1 MSYRDAFPHIPALE
15 MPSIPA
21 LWTDISYRN
30 DSCPHF
36 LAHSSPTGRVVVWV
50 DREDADQR
58 EIPGPR
64 FTVVVADLAD
74 EDDHCAEYQTDRW
87 TVALAY
93 VDGLAE
99 AMRLQYAAATERD
112 GDQCEAY
119 ITALENMF
127 AKKV

>member
-1 MSYRDAFPHIPALE
+1 MSYLEAFPHMNPLE
-15 MPSIPA
+15 MPRIPEA
-21 LWTDISYRN
+21 WVDVSYRN

-36 LAHSSPTGRVVVWV
+36 IAYSSSMGRVVVWV
-50 DREDADQR
+50 DREDPDAR

-64 FTVVVADLAD
+64 FTVVVAGED

-93 VDGLAE
+93 IDGLAE

-112 GDQCEAY
+112 GEQCEAY
-119 ITALENMF
+119 VTALENMF
-127 AKKV
+127 ARKG